1 MTTLRTIAA
10 DLWVAVRVVF
20 WLFTAGAIAGIPVL
34 GFRMVAG
41 L

>member
-1 MTTLRTIAA
+1 MNHLLA
-10 DLWVAVRVVF
+10 DLWLAIKVVF
-20 WLFTAGAIAGIPVL
+20 WLFTIGAIAGIPVL

>member
-1 MTTLRTIAA
+1 MNRLLS
-10 DLWVAVRVVF
+10 DLWVAIKVVF
-20 WLFTAGAIAGIPVL
+20 WLFTARAIAGIPVL